1 MKNGIP
7 PGAATAGMT
16 MCGADRI
23 RGSRFG
29 QVDLADRIPRVIHFT
44 PTMAACNLARV
55 PELPAVAA

>member
-1 MKNGIP
+1 MR
-7 PGAATAGMT
+7 
-16 MCGADRI
+16 GADRI